1 MNLEG
6 YIKNYPFLKSV
17 SRETIEKLEIYI
29 SLLQQWNKK
38 INLVSQQGMDQVWKR
53 HVYDSFQLIRYLDS
67 SVKSIADLG
76 SGGGFPGLILALS
89 TDIPVI
95 LIESDKRKT
104 ISIFLRE
111 VLRQTKTQ
119 ATVLCQRIEN
129 VNAISV
135 DVVTARALTSL
146 TQLLEFSKN
155 ILNKN
160 GYCLFLKGRSVNLE
174 IEEAQKNWK
183 INYKT
188 FSSQTNADGVI
199 VKINQFERVE

>member
-104 ISIFLRE
+104 IFLRE

-160 GYCLFLKGRSVNLE
+160 GYCLFLKGRSIDLE

>member
-1 MNLEG
+1 MNLDG

-38 INLVSQQGMDQVWKR
+38 INLVSQQGMEQVWKR

-95 LIESDKRKT
+95 LIESDMRKT
-104 ISIFLRE
+104 IFLRE

-129 VNAISV
+129 VNAISA

-146 TQLLEFSKN
+146 TQLLEFSRN

-160 GYCLFLKGRSVNLE
+160 GYCLFLKGRFVNLE
-174 IEEAQKNWK
+174 IEEAQKDWK

>member
-104 ISIFLRE
+104 IFLRE

-129 VNAISV
+129 VNAISA

-174 IEEAQKNWK
+174 IEEAQKDWK

>member
-104 ISIFLRE
+104 IFLRE

>member
-1 MNLEG
+1 MNLDG
-6 YIKNYPFLKSV
+6 YIKKYPFLKSV

-95 LIESDKRKT
+95 LIESDMRKT
-104 ISIFLRE
+104 IFLRE

>member
-95 LIESDKRKT
+95 LIESDVRKT
-104 ISIFLRE
+104 IFLRE

-129 VNAISV
+129 VNAISA

>member
-1 MNLEG
+1 M
-6 YIKNYPFLKSV
+6 KNYPFLKSV

-95 LIESDKRKT
+95 LIESDMRKT
-104 ISIFLRE
+104 IFLRE
-111 VLRQTKTQ
+111 VLRKTKTQ

-129 VNAISV
+129 VNAISA

>member
-1 MNLEG
+1 MNLDD

-95 LIESDKRKT
+95 LIESDMRKT
-104 ISIFLRE
+104 IFLRE

-129 VNAISV
+129 VNAISA

-174 IEEAQKNWK
+174 IEEAQKDWK

>member
-1 MNLEG
+1 M
-6 YIKNYPFLKSV
+6 KNYPFLKSV

-104 ISIFLRE
+104 IFLRE

-160 GYCLFLKGRSVNLE
+160 GYCLFLKGRSIDLE

>member
-1 MNLEG
+1 M
-6 YIKNYPFLKSV
+6 KNYPFLKSV

-95 LIESDKRKT
+95 LIESDMRKT
-104 ISIFLRE
+104 IFLRE

-129 VNAISV
+129 VNAISA

-174 IEEAQKNWK
+174 IEEAQKDWK

>member
-1 MNLEG
+1 MNLDG

-95 LIESDKRKT
+95 LIESDMRKT
-104 ISIFLRE
+104 IFLRE
-111 VLRQTKTQ
+111 VLRKTKTQ

-129 VNAISV
+129 VNAISA

-146 TQLLEFSKN
+146 TQLLKFSKN

>member
-1 MNLEG
+1 MNLDG
-6 YIKNYPFLKSV
+6 YIKNYPFLKNV

-95 LIESDKRKT
+95 LIESDMRKT
-104 ISIFLRE
+104 IFLRE

-129 VNAISV
+129 VNAISA

>member
-1 MNLEG
+1 M
-6 YIKNYPFLKSV
+6 KNYPFLKSV

-104 ISIFLRE
+104 IFLRE

-129 VNAISV
+129 VNAISA

>member
-104 ISIFLRE
+104 IFLRE

-146 TQLLEFSKN
+146 TQLLKFSKN

-174 IEEAQKNWK
+174 IEEAQKDWK

>member
-1 MNLEG
+1 MNLDG
-6 YIKNYPFLKSV
+6 YITNYPFLKSV

-95 LIESDKRKT
+95 LIESDMRKT
-104 ISIFLRE
+104 IFLRE

-129 VNAISV
+129 VNAISA

-146 TQLLEFSKN
+146 TQLLKFSKN

>member
-104 ISIFLRE
+104 IFLRE

-129 VNAISV
+129 VNAISA

-146 TQLLEFSKN
+146 TQLLKFSKN

>member
-95 LIESDKRKT
+95 LIESDMRKT
-104 ISIFLRE
+104 IFLRE

-129 VNAISV
+129 VNAISA

-146 TQLLEFSKN
+146 TQLLKFSKN

>member
-1 MNLEG
+1 MNLDG

-38 INLVSQQGMDQVWKR
+38 INLVSQQGMEQVWKR

-95 LIESDKRKT
+95 LIESDMRKT
-104 ISIFLRE
+104 IFLRE

-129 VNAISV
+129 VNAISA

-174 IEEAQKNWK
+174 IEEAQKDWK

>member
-104 ISIFLRE
+104 IFLRE

-174 IEEAQKNWK
+174 IEEAQKDWK

>member
-1 MNLEG
+1 MNLDG

-29 SLLQQWNKK
+29 SLLRQWNKK

-95 LIESDKRKT
+95 LIESDMRKT
-104 ISIFLRE
+104 IFLRE

-129 VNAISV
+129 VNAISA

>member
-1 MNLEG
+1 VNLDG

-104 ISIFLRE
+104 IFLRE

-129 VNAISV
+129 VNAISA

>member
-1 MNLEG
+1 MNLDG

-95 LIESDKRKT
+95 LIESDMRKT
-104 ISIFLRE
+104 IFLRE

-146 TQLLEFSKN
+146 TQLLKFSKN

-174 IEEAQKNWK
+174 IEEAQKDWK

>member
-1 MNLEG
+1 MNLDG

-95 LIESDKRKT
+95 LIESDMRKT
-104 ISIFLRE
+104 IFLRE

-129 VNAISV
+129 VNAISA

-146 TQLLEFSKN
+146 TQLLKFSKN

-174 IEEAQKNWK
+174 IEEAQKDWK

>member
-1 MNLEG
+1 MNLDG

-95 LIESDKRKT
+95 LIESDMRKT
-104 ISIFLRE
+104 IFLRE
-111 VLRQTKTQ
+111 VLRKTKTQ

-129 VNAISV
+129 VNAISA

-174 IEEAQKNWK
+174 IEEAQKDWK

>member
-1 MNLEG
+1 MNLDG
-6 YIKNYPFLKSV
+6 YIKKYPFLKSV

-95 LIESDKRKT
+95 LIESDMRKT
-104 ISIFLRE
+104 IFLRE

-160 GYCLFLKGRSVNLE
+160 GYCLFLKGRSFNLE

>member
-1 MNLEG
+1 MNLDG

-38 INLVSQQGMDQVWKR
+38 INLVSQQGMEQVWKR

-95 LIESDKRKT
+95 LIESDMRKT
-104 ISIFLRE
+104 IFLRE

-129 VNAISV
+129 VNAISA

-174 IEEAQKNWK
+174 IEEVQKDWK

>member
-1 MNLEG
+1 MNLDG

-95 LIESDKRKT
+95 LIESDMRKT
-104 ISIFLRE
+104 IFLRE

-129 VNAISV
+129 VNAISA

-146 TQLLEFSKN
+146 TQLLKFSKN

>member
-1 MNLEG
+1 MNLDG
-6 YIKNYPFLKSV
+6 YIKKYPFLKSV

-95 LIESDKRKT
+95 LIESDMRKT
-104 ISIFLRE
+104 IFLRE

-129 VNAISV
+129 VNAISA

>member
-1 MNLEG
+1 MNLDG

-89 TDIPVI
+89 TEIPVI

-104 ISIFLRE
+104 IFLRE

-129 VNAISV
+129 VNAISA

>member
-1 MNLEG
+1 MNLDG

-104 ISIFLRE
+104 IFLRE
-111 VLRQTKTQ
+111 VLRQTQTQ

-129 VNAISV
+129 VNTISA

>member
-1 MNLEG
+1 MNLDG

-95 LIESDKRKT
+95 LIESDVRKT
-104 ISIFLRE
+104 IFLRE

-129 VNAISV
+129 VNAISA

-146 TQLLEFSKN
+146 TQLLKFSKN

>member
-1 MNLEG
+1 MNLDG

-29 SLLQQWNKK
+29 ALLQQWNKK

-95 LIESDKRKT
+95 LIESDMRKT
-104 ISIFLRE
+104 IFLRE

-129 VNAISV
+129 VNAISA

-174 IEEAQKNWK
+174 IEEAQKDWK

>member
-1 MNLEG
+1 MNLDG

-38 INLVSQQGMDQVWKR
+38 INLVSQQGMEQVWKR

-95 LIESDKRKT
+95 LIESDMRKT
-104 ISIFLRE
+104 IFLRE

-129 VNAISV
+129 
-135 DVVTARALTSL
+135 VVTARALTSL

>member
-104 ISIFLRE
+104 IFLRE

-129 VNAISV
+129 VNAISA

>member
-1 MNLEG
+1 MNLDG

-95 LIESDKRKT
+95 LIESDMRKT
-104 ISIFLRE
+104 IFLRE
-111 VLRQTKTQ
+111 VLRKTKTQ

-129 VNAISV
+129 VNAISA

>member
-1 MNLEG
+1 MNLDG
-6 YIKNYPFLKSV
+6 YIKKYPFLKSV

-67 SVKSIADLG
+67 SIKSIADLG

-95 LIESDKRKT
+95 LIESDMRKT
-104 ISIFLRE
+104 IFLRE

>member
-95 LIESDKRKT
+95 LIESDMRKT
-104 ISIFLRE
+104 IFLRE

-129 VNAISV
+129 VNAISA

>member
-1 MNLEG
+1 MNLDG
-6 YIKNYPFLKSV
+6 YIKKYPFLKSV

-104 ISIFLRE
+104 IFLRE

-160 GYCLFLKGRSVNLE
+160 GYCLFLKGRSIDLE

>member
-1 MNLEG
+1 MNLDG

-104 ISIFLRE
+104 IFLRE

-174 IEEAQKNWK
+174 IEEAQKDWK

>member
-1 MNLEG
+1 MNLDG
-6 YIKNYPFLKSV
+6 YIKKYPFLKSV

-53 HVYDSFQLIRYLDS
+53 HVYDSLQLIRYLDS

-95 LIESDKRKT
+95 LIESDMRKT
-104 ISIFLRE
+104 IFLRE